1 MARIGNLHR
10 QKIDQWLPRAGGGKN
25 GNRLPNEDAVCFAG
39 DLNILK
45 LDCCDHCTTLR
56 IY

>member
-45 LDCCDHCTTLR
+45 LDCCDHCTTPR